1 MTRVEFIFNVAD
13 KLAKIT
19 DLSEKAVAKGRQ
31 LTILS
36 TDETLKVKIGQ
47 QLWQHSPT
55 SFLPNAT
62 ATDDYAAF
70 SPIQIH
76 MADNTLMQDDVL
88 INMHAEVPIFFG
100 RFRYLVE
107 LVGNEEADKVAARAR
122 FKFYRDRGYE
132 IKSTNMANNS
142 L

>member
-1 MTRVEFIFNVAD
+1 MTRVEFIFNVEN
-13 KLAKIT
+13 KLAKMA
-19 DLSEKAVAKGRQ
+19 DLCEKAVAKGRK

-36 TDETLKVKIGQ
+36 PDDAMKAKIGE
-47 QLWQHSPT
+47 QLWQHSPI

-62 ATDDYAAF
+62 ANDENAIFA
-70 SPIQIH
+70 PIQIH
-76 MADNTLMQDDVL
+76 MVDHPLMQDDVL
-88 INMHAEVPIFFG
+88 INLHAEVPMFFG